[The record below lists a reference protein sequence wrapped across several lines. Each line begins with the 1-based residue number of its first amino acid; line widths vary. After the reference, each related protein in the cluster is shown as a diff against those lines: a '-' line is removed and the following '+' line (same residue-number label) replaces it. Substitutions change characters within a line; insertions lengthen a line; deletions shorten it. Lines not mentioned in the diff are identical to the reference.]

1 MGEERERGYKVCT
14 APPGAPLEGLQ
25 SGGGRPREA
34 PADLIN
40 DSEAADSS
48 LSHTFSHLK
57 QKKKKKGPDFL
68 QPNVSLIFNIKEFI
82 ITDNTSS

>member
-14 APPGAPLEGLQ
+14 PPPGAPLEGLQ
-25 SGGGRPREA
+25 SGGGGR

-48 LSHTFSHLK
+48 LSHFTPET
-57 QKKKKKGPDFL
+57 KKKRPDFQ
-68 QPNVSLIFNIKEFI
+68 QPNVRFIFNIKEFI
-82 ITDNTSS
+82 ITDDPSG